1 MQQLTPEAL
10 VSSAILIA
18 IFLLIAFPIH
28 EAAHAF
34 AADRLGDH
42 TARFMGRLTLNPVRH
57 FDPIGGILL
66 ALSIFIGGFVF
77 GWAKPTPVNPSNLVD
92 RRNGELVVALAGPAS
107 NLIMASLAALVVR
120 LVIALG
126 IEVPTIVADV
136 LLNLVFFNVMLTVF
150 NLIPVPPLDGS
161 QILFRFLP
169 PQTAWR
175 LRVSLAQWGFVI
187 VIVGVLLFGQ
197 YLFSLMLD
205 VTYFLV
211 GV

>member
-10 VSSAILIA
+10 LSSAILIA
-18 IFLLIAFPIH
+18 IFLLIAFPVH

-57 FDPIGGILL
+57 FDPLGGILL
-66 ALSIFIGGFVF
+66 AVSVLLGGFVF

-107 NLIMASLAALVVR
+107 NLIMASIAALVVR
-120 LVIALG
+120 LVIATG
-126 IEVPTIVADV
+126 VEVPVIVGQI
-136 LLNLVFFNVMLTVF
+136 LINLVFFNVMLTVF

-175 LRVSLAQWGFVI
+175 LRVSLAQWGFLI
-187 VIVGVLLFGQ
+187 VIVGVLLFGNV
-197 YLFSLMLD
+197 LFSLMLD

>member
-10 VSSAILIA
+10 LSSAILIA
-18 IFLLIAFPIH
+18 IFLLVAFPIH

-42 TARFMGRLTLNPVRH
+42 TARFMGRLTLNPIRH
-57 FDPIGGILL
+57 FDPLGGILL
-66 ALSIFIGGFVF
+66 AVSVLLGGFVF
-77 GWAKPTPVNPSNLVD
+77 GWAKPTPVNPSNLID

-107 NLIMASLAALVVR
+107 NLIMASIAALVVR
-120 LVIALG
+120 LVIAAG
-126 IEVPTIVADV
+126 IEVPVIVGQI
-136 LLNLVFFNVMLTVF
+136 LINLVFFNVMLTVF

-175 LRVSLAQWGFVI
+175 LRVSLAQWGFLI
-187 VIVGVLLFGQ
+187 VIVGVLLFGNV
-197 YLFSLMLD
+197 LFSLMLD